1 MNRDLDQNPA
11 GYRFTRRC
19 LDGDWRGGLS
29 PEALAEALE
38 LSSQPDDL
46 KRKGKN
52 WNGSYVEHS
61 GTEGLWNYKP
71 LGVDDCNSLIKRY
84 PIPSPQL
91 CSYSSRGLTIIGDFV
106 VTEWNVGTFDLSHTW
121 CNLTELYLAGL
132 RRTRSGAEPLCICP
146 YSWYGF
152 NGWI

>member
-19 LDGDWRGGLS
+19 LDGDWRGLS

-52 WNGSYVEHS
+52 
-61 GTEGLWNYKP
+61 
-71 LGVDDCNSLIKRY
+71 
-84 PIPSPQL
+84 
-91 CSYSSRGLTIIGDFV
+91 
-106 VTEWNVGTFDLSHTW
+106 
-121 CNLTELYLAGL
+121 
-132 RRTRSGAEPLCICP
+132 
-146 YSWYGF
+146 
-152 NGWI
+152 